1 MVVFQLTVEDTTSET
16 VQFPTMV
23 LSLSPLIRFGTSTWT
38 YEGCK
43 ARSDTTIC
51 PDQFVRECLG
61 EYWQYEYNNE
71 PLFRTMG
78 NDGDILDAALTKWCN
93 SWGHC

>member
-43 ARSDTTIC
+43 ARSVHDNMPRPVC
-51 PDQFVRECLG
+51 AGMSREYC
-61 EYWQYEYNNE
+61 QYEYDNE
-71 PLFRTMG
+71 PLFRTVG
-78 NDGDILDAALTKWCN
+78 NDGDVLDAALTKCCN